1 MFPAQEA
8 GVMQRYLSAIALAA
22 AILILAIAAPAN
34 AQTLTPCTSSQASA
48 VNCFVGN
55 AVATKILTVPSSM
68 NMTSYDN
75 YAVAVLRIAQ
85 DTNVSVI
92 LLGTTSAIA
101 DAMPAKDAN
110 GTANE
115 TAQTNAVNSIINSEV
130 LNGILVLSAQT
141 TEAQL
146 ETFAQQTVI
155 NMTGFTG
162 VSFSPGAALRL
173 IDSYIVAGTSTSG
186 TINWTTVNASLKAAV
201 KNLVG
206 SGMLKLP
213 SSVSEARFTTFVE
226 DVAQSIAT
234 YKSATGKKTL

>member
-1 MFPAQEA
+1 
-8 GVMQRYLSAIALAA
+8 MQRYLSAIALAA

-110 GTANE
+110 GAANA
-115 TAQTNAVNSIINSEV
+115 TAQTNAINSIINSEV
-130 LNGILVLSAQT
+130 LTGILVLPAQT

-162 VSFSPGAALRL
+162 VSFSPGAVLRL

-186 TINWTTVNASLKAAV
+186 TINWTTVKASLTAAV

-213 SSVSEARFTTFVE
+213 SGVTEAKFTTFVE